1 MSQLSPTAHG
11 ILDAARRLLVRDGFA
26 ALSLEKI
33 AAEAG
38 VPKSLIRY
46 HFGNKAGL
54 MEVLVGALIHDAN
67 LGLEDELERTPA
79 GGPRAARLL
88 AAQRAMSADRRA
100 FRVFYDVLPNALR
113 DRKLRDRVAR
123 LYDRY
128 RSLDA
133 WALRAAAPPL
143 DPAGLEPLAALS
155 IAVVDGL
162 AIQLLLAPRSFDHAA
177 AYAMWEA
184 MVSRFAA
191 DVGAA
196 DAGAPGADPQ
206 TGADPRTGAASGG
219 ARAGAAPFGYGP
231 QRRRPSTRKTSKD
244 R

>member
-54 MEVLVGALIHDAN
+54 IEVLVGALIHDAN
-67 LGLEDELERTPA
+67 LGLKDELERTPA

-143 DPAGLEPLAALS
+143 DRPGSSRSRPCRS
-155 IAVVDGL
+155 RWSTVSPSSFCWRRAV
-162 AIQLLLAPRSFDHAA
+162 S
-177 AYAMWEA
+177 
-184 MVSRFAA
+184 
-191 DVGAA
+191 
-196 DAGAPGADPQ
+196 
-206 TGADPRTGAASGG
+206 TT
-219 ARAGAAPFGYGP
+219 
-231 QRRRPSTRKTSKD
+231 RPPTPCGKPW
-244 R
+244 

>member
-1 MSQLSPTAHG
+1 MGTPDRPKFELRSPLSQLSPTAHG

-54 MEVLVGALIHDAN
+54 IEVLVDALIHDAN
-67 LGLEDELERTPA
+67 LGLKDELEQLPE
-79 GGPRAARLL
+79 GDARVAHLL

-113 DRKLRDRVAR
+113 DRKLRDRVAG
-123 LYDRY
+123 LYEWY

-133 WALRAAAPPL
+133 WALRDAAPPL
-143 DPAGLEPLAALS
+143 DEARLEPLAALS
-155 IAVVDGL
+155 IAVLDGL
-162 AIQLLLAPRSFDHAA
+162 AIQLMLAPRSFDHAG
-177 AYAMWEA
+177 AYALWEA
-184 MVSRFAA
+184 MVSRFAT
-191 DVGAA
+191 GAGGA
-196 DAGAPGADPQ
+196 QTGVPAAEAQAAPGPS
-206 TGADPRTGAASGG
+206 PAS
-219 ARAGAAPFGYGP
+219 AQPL
-231 QRRRPSTRKTSKD
+231 STND
-244 R
+244 QQGQ

>member
-1 MSQLSPTAHG
+1 MPDRPKFESRSPVSQLSPTAYG

-54 MEVLVGALIHDAN
+54 IEALVDALIHDAN
-67 LGLEDELERTPA
+67 LGLKDELDEIDA
-79 GGPRAARLL
+79 GHARVAHLL

-113 DRKLRDRVAR
+113 DRKLRDRVAG
-123 LYDRY
+123 LYEWY

-133 WALRAAAPPL
+133 WALRDAVPPL
-143 DPAGLEPLAALS
+143 DEARLEPLAALS
-155 IAVVDGL
+155 IAVLDGL
-162 AIQLLLAPRSFDHAA
+162 AIQLMLAPRSFDHAG
-177 AYAMWEA
+177 AYALWEA
-184 MVSRFAA
+184 MLGRFVA
-191 DVGAA
+191 DVGPAHAVAAAGATRRDAAAA
-196 DAGAPGADPQ
+196 DTQDGVP
-206 TGADPRTGAASGG
+206 AA
-219 ARAGAAPFGYGP
+219 GP
-231 QRRRPSTRKTSKD
+231 QPTPASLTFD
-244 R
+244 